1 MKKLKLFTIPFLMMF
16 LVFAFGIAKAQETI
30 YSESFGIIEANTNIE
45 DHTDFD
51 ETNVTYSVSAATVN
65 LRMTNSSANQ
75 YALASGEANVFL
87 NTQDAWLQVEGINTS
102 RYNNLTLS
110 FGYRKGLNAATLAD
124 FRIEYST
131 DGTTWTEIVPTYWT
145 RGLPI
150 TQEGTPDQFPTT
162 SSTGW
167 YYVTCAASANTIPTT
182 DNLYLK
188 FTNLRLSG
196 NNEVRIDD
204 ILLVGDRIPY
214 VAIISPEDGA
224 VLSPC
229 DTVTFDIDIQDFT
242 LYSSFPP
249 PSGDG
254 FLKIESELL
263 EHLPIPNITNPY
275 YCDQLTAMALANY
288 GGMTLPEGEYDITV
302 SLVGLDS
309 LPLTPPA
316 THSIHISV
324 IREVVADPEFSLPEG
339 TYNTPQVVEITTTT
353 EGAIIYYTVDGT
365 EPDETS
371 LVYTEPI
378 NVDSTMTISA
388 VAMKEC
394 ATTSEVITATYEI
407 EEEPSAIAHTATSS
421 IRISPNPATDL
432 ITITAK
438 GYNQVEIV
446 NFLGQVVYQNDFTDV
461 RQINI
466 ADLNAGI
473 YFVRLK
479 GDTTITKKF
488 IKK

>member
-1 MKKLKLFTIPFLMMF
+1 M
-16 LVFAFGIAKAQETI
+16 
-30 YSESFGIIEANTNIE
+30 
-45 DHTDFD
+45 
-51 ETNVTYSVSAATVN
+51 
-65 LRMTNSSANQ
+65 
-75 YALASGEANVFL
+75 
-87 NTQDAWLQVEGINTS
+87 
-102 RYNNLTLS
+102 
-110 FGYRKGLNAATLAD
+110 
-124 FRIEYST
+124 
-131 DGTTWTEIVPTYWT
+131 
-145 RGLPI
+145 
-150 TQEGTPDQFPTT
+150 
-162 SSTGW
+162 
-167 YYVTCAASANTIPTT
+167 
-182 DNLYLK
+182 
-188 FTNLRLSG
+188 G

-242 LYSSFPP
+242 LYFSFPP

-275 YCDQLTAMALANY
+275 YCDRLTAMALANY